1 MKRGLMLLCLLSLAG
16 CGGGSSSI
24 SPPPPGGNSG
34 GLAASFFGMTIGD
47 AASYPPSNVPIGAI
61 GHPTRLAWGN
71 IEVSKGSFQ
80 WSFYDTFVGRAFNHG
95 VPFMMTFG
103 STPSWALADQS
114 SCTGPICTA
123 PPDNIQDWIDFV
135 TAVVNHYNGVQAPH
149 IKYYELWDE
158 ANQSTFWTGTQAQL
172 VSLAQAAYPII
183 HQDAASLLLTPSV
196 TGNLSVANTW
206 MQGYLQAGGNK
217 YADGGTFHGYLSPNG
232 TSPYPFPE
240 DNTSSYGDIV
250 TRANTFRATFDAN
263 GLAGKPMFDSEG
275 SWGQSNITDPD
286 QQAAWLA
293 RWYILQAGAGVSAAY
308 WFSWGDSNLGGT
320 SGQQWGAIANPD
332 GTPNQ
337 AGIAYGQVYDWL
349 VGATISP
356 CARAADDTWTC
367 ALSRSG
373 GYQGQIVWNHS
384 TTQSYQA
391 PAQFKRSRDLAGN
404 VATISGAVSIGSKPI
419 LSETGA
425 P

>member
-1 MKRGLMLLCLLSLAG
+1 MMKVWENLDMKRGLTLFCLLSLAG

-24 SPPPPGGNSG
+24 SPPPGGNSG

-47 AASYPPSNVPIGAI
+47 AASYPPANVPIGAI

-71 IEVSKGSFQ
+71 IEVSKGSYQ
-80 WSFYDTFVGRAFNHG
+80 WNFYDTFVGRAFNHG

-103 STPSWALADQS
+103 STPSWALANQS
-114 SCTGPICTA
+114 SCIGTICTD

-158 ANQSTFWTGTQAQL
+158 ANQSTFWTGSQAQL

-183 HQDAASLLLTPSV
+183 HQDSASLLLTPSV

-206 MQGYLQAGGNK
+206 MQDYLQAGGNK

-263 GLAGKPMFDSEG
+263 GLAG
-275 SWGQSNITDPD
+275 
-286 QQAAWLA
+286 
-293 RWYILQAGAGVSAAY
+293 
-308 WFSWGDSNLGGT
+308 
-320 SGQQWGAIANPD
+320 
-332 GTPNQ
+332 
-337 AGIAYGQVYDWL
+337 
-349 VGATISP
+349 
-356 CARAADDTWTC
+356 
-367 ALSRSG
+367 
-373 GYQGQIVWNHS
+373 
-384 TTQSYQA
+384 
-391 PAQFKRSRDLAGN
+391 N

-419 LSETGA
+419 LLETGA